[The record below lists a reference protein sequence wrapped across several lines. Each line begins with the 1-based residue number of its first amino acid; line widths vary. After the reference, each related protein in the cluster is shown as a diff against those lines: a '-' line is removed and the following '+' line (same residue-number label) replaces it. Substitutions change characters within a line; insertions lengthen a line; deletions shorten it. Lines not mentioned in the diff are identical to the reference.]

1 MQASRMSRKGQV
13 VIPARLR
20 KKYGLKEGEKLFF
33 IEQDRQIIIKPRTK
47 WTDICGSV
55 KGLDVETARK
65 QLEEMRKDDE
75 ERDKLLEEAAKK
87 IKKRED

>member
-1 MQASRMSRKGQV
+1 MQSSRISKKGQV

-33 IEQDRQIIIKPRTK
+33 IEQDQQIIIKPRTK

-55 KGLDVETARK
+55 KPIYTREEVRK
-65 QLEEMRKDDE
+65 KIREMRE
-75 ERDKLLEEAAKK
+75 NW
-87 IKKRED
+87 